1 MNATLLTPFVNL
13 YDCLRTLIGGCI
25 EGSTSCKTPQIEVA
39 AYFVHRIRMCEA
51 NFHVHINTESGDDD
65 TARGFEMRSCGSLYF
80 TIHEGPNTN
89 FGVFRTK
96 KHGDV
101 VFRPDFG
108 GVLWKQDGSGGGFIK
123 IADNGYSLP
132 IDIICGEGGD
142 AYIIMPGKINRS
154 SHLLSDVVIYHFNID
169 QPTLTQLCMIK
180 NSDNCS
186 LTNKIKMCFDDEQRV
201 CLLVNSQCAID
212 GNTHNLR
219 VIHSQF
225 IKGVNDPRVF
235 AVIGDVLIIY
245 GVVIDKM
252 SIDIANDSI
261 IYASPPGMTHDNVD
275 FVMHVA
281 GNVLLVVRQL
291 YDTFCIVELHVWK
304 NMRNPT
310 VYTLVSL
317 NRDDGWRDM
326 VIKSVI

>member
-1 MNATLLTPFVNL
+1 
-13 YDCLRTLIGGCI
+13 
-25 EGSTSCKTPQIEVA
+25 
-39 AYFVHRIRMCEA
+39 MCEA
-51 NFHVHINTESGDDD
+51 NFHVQIGSRFDVPVDTAARFETRSGD
-65 TARGFEMRSCGSLYF
+65 SLHF
-80 TIHEGPNTN
+80 TIREGTNTN

-101 VFRPDFG
+101 VFRPGYG
-108 GVLWKQDGSGGGFIK
+108 GVLWKHDRRDGGFIK
-123 IADNGYSLP
+123 MADNGYSLP
-132 IDIICGEGGD
+132 LEIICSEDGD
-142 AYIIMPGKINRS
+142 VYAIMPGNCDRS
-154 SHLLSDVVIYHFNID
+154 SHLLSDVVIYHFNIA
-169 QPTLTQLCMIK
+169 QPTITTLCMIK
-180 NSDNCS
+180 NSDCRS
-186 LTNKIKMCFDDEQRV
+186 ITSKFKMCFDDEQRV
-201 CLLVNSQCAID
+201 CLLVNSQCQID
-212 GNTHNLR
+212 GYTHNLR
-219 VIHSQF
+219 IIRSRF
-225 IKGVNDPRVF
+225 IENVNDPRVF

-245 GVVIDKM
+245 GVVNDKM
-252 SIDIANDSI
+252 SIDIANDTI
-261 IYASPPGMTHDNVD
+261 IYASRERCMTHDNVD